1 MKWDRLKYFHIVS
14 QTLNLKK
21 ASDIMNISHSSL
33 SRQIS
38 VLENEMKMKLF
49 FRNSKG
55 LSLSPEGKNLFKKVN
70 DIYSRIENIKDIK
83 SSSEPVGK
91 LRVASTNAFG
101 ALWITPRIN
110 KFISMYPHIK
120 IALNLRDS
128 EPKVLHYSSDIEV
141 RMTESTSQDDIQTK
155 ISEFQYKIYA
165 SKKYIKEFGFPKTI
179 NELDDHKIIA
189 YGETAQPP
197 LNRNRLNWLLNIG
210 REKNNTREP
219 ILEISNIH
227 GIVEATQ
234 NSIGI
239 SSLPSWMES
248 FINLE
253 EILSELKGPKVNI
266 SLCYKFDL
274 KNDPRLKVFKKFMI
288 DEIKN

>member
-101 ALWITPRIN
+101 ALWITPRIK
-110 KFISMYPHIK
+110 KFISRYPHIQ
-120 IALNLRDS
+120 IALNLRVS
-128 EPKVLHYSSDIEV
+128 
-141 RMTESTSQDDIQTK
+141 
-155 ISEFQYKIYA
+155 
-165 SKKYIKEFGFPKTI
+165 
-179 NELDDHKIIA
+179 
-189 YGETAQPP
+189 
-197 LNRNRLNWLLNIG
+197 
-210 REKNNTREP
+210 
-219 ILEISNIH
+219 
-227 GIVEATQ
+227 
-234 NSIGI
+234 
-239 SSLPSWMES
+239 
-248 FINLE
+248 
-253 EILSELKGPKVNI
+253 
-266 SLCYKFDL
+266 
-274 KNDPRLKVFKKFMI
+274 
-288 DEIKN
+288 

>member
-55 LSLSPEGKNLFKKVN
+55 LSLSPEGKNLFTKVN
-70 DIYSRIENIKDIK
+70 EIYSRIENIKDIK

-101 ALWITPRIN
+101 ALWITPRIK
-110 KFISMYPHIK
+110 KFISKYPHIQ

-141 RMTESTSQDDIQTK
+141 RMTESTAQDDIQTK
-155 ISEFQYKIYA
+155 ISEFHY
-165 SKKYIKEFGFPKTI
+165 
-179 NELDDHKIIA
+179 
-189 YGETAQPP
+189 
-197 LNRNRLNWLLNIG
+197 
-210 REKNNTREP
+210 
-219 ILEISNIH
+219 
-227 GIVEATQ
+227 
-234 NSIGI
+234 
-239 SSLPSWMES
+239 
-248 FINLE
+248 
-253 EILSELKGPKVNI
+253 
-266 SLCYKFDL
+266 
-274 KNDPRLKVFKKFMI
+274 
-288 DEIKN
+288 